1 MKNKLML
8 VIIACCVG
16 IVIGWLCRERRAP
29 ALHETA
35 RQRGGDVLVA
45 EQGRATASRLAEEIE
60 DSSDGIPA
68 VADEDANVEY
78 VEEQDEG
85 EERMVRGRIQMQQ
98 SAEEVR
104 QAIIDNAN
112 LNDAQTAQ
120 LDNAIADMN
129 RQMLEVSTKWAD
141 RIRET
146 GTLDMDTRLR
156 MQHDINGV
164 SVSFSDKMDTAFPG
178 WRGEDVDLTRLVRVT
193 TAFEP
198 FRKIRSEILRGEM
211 GGKTN
216 TENTE
221 GDE

>member
-1 MKNKLML
+1 MNKKITLA
-8 VIIACCVG
+8 IIACCVG

-35 RQRGGDVLVA
+35 LENSGGSS
-45 EQGRATASRLAEEIE
+45 ASVPNLPPKPQ
-60 DSSDGIPA
+60 SSDGIPA

-85 EERMVRGRIQMQQ
+85 EERMARGRIQMQQ
-98 SAEEVR
+98 SANEVR

-120 LDNAIADMN
+120 LDKMIESMN
-129 RQMLEVSTKWAD
+129 QNMLEVSTKWAD

-164 SVSFSDKMDTAFPG
+164 SVAFSDKMDAAFPG

-211 GGKTN
+211 GGKTS